1 MRIRWHVRT
10 VETAGQSTWSSLAF
24 SPSGQPAIAYYS
36 SLNSALRFA
45 TLNPDGSWAI
55 STVDTVASDCKP
67 SLAFRSGR
75 PAISYRVG
83 ANEFWGALRF
93 ALYTGGSSPWSISS
107 VAPYGNASSLAFDS
121 SQRAGISYYDPISRT
136 LKFARQGSPAPSNWV
151 TETVDP
157 QQNAGDFNAL
167 AFTPLS
173 GEPSAPPGDR
183 PVIAYHDQAHNH
195 IKLARFVGTAW
206 DIETL
211 RQGTNPNLEQGLGWC
226 SLGFWIAGFRPS
238 ISFTGINN
246 NVRYARYS
254 INFYW
259 SVSTIPGGIT
269 GSLAHN
275 SLSSRPWEL
284 GIAYTPGH
292 IVLAYGGNYSFRHW
306 LVDEAGKDQLG
317 NFVGPFELPSLAF
330 SPSGHPGISYYDSA
344 NSTIKYAAGTIVR
357 MPLDAFFDFL
367 DFLMQGV
374 RQATRRVRSS
384 LSRQPTAS

>member
-1 MRIRWHVRT
+1 MSSRRSQPVAETHPGCRIHRRKRGRSDRPATARNASGLTSSPEPSAARCGRSVSGFCAPAHCRCQGCAAMRIRWHVRT

-36 SLNSALRFA
+36 SLNSALKFA

-83 ANEFWGALRF
+83 ANEFWGALKF
-93 ALYTGGSSPWSISS
+93 ALYTGGSSPGRS
-107 VAPYGNASSLAFDS
+107 APSHRTAMPARSPSNS

-206 DIETL
+206 DIENSATGY
-211 RQGTNPNLEQGLGWC
+211 QSESGTGPRL
-226 SLGFWIAGFRPS
+226 
-238 ISFTGINN
+238 
-246 NVRYARYS
+246 
-254 INFYW
+254 
-259 SVSTIPGGIT
+259 
-269 GSLAHN
+269 
-275 SLSSRPWEL
+275 
-284 GIAYTPGH
+284 
-292 IVLAYGGNYSFRHW
+292 VLAR
-306 LVDEAGKDQLG
+306 
-317 NFVGPFELPSLAF
+317 
-330 SPSGHPGISYYDSA
+330 
-344 NSTIKYAAGTIVR
+344 
-357 MPLDAFFDFL
+357 FL
-367 DFLMQGV
+367 DCRIPAV
-374 RQATRRVRSS
+374 H
-384 LSRQPTAS
+384 

>member
-107 VAPYGNASSLAFDS
+107 VAPHGNASSLAFDS
-121 SQRAGISYYDPISRT
+121 SQRAGISYYDPISST
-136 LKFARQGSPAPSNWV
+136 LKFARQGSPASSNWV

-167 AFTPLS
+167 AFSPLS
-173 GEPSAPPGDR
+173 GEPSGNPGDR
-183 PVIAYHDQAHNH
+183 PAIAYHDQAHNH
-195 IKLARFVGTAW
+195 IMFARLHGTSW
-206 DIETL
+206 DIQTI
-211 RQGTNPNLEQGLGWC
+211 RGGIGWC
-226 SLGFWIAGFRPS
+226 SLDFGPTGGPGVGSSSQGYINYNHYWPGTGWWGGS
-238 ISFTGINN
+238 IQ
-246 NVRYARYS
+246 
-254 INFYW
+254 
-259 SVSTIPGGIT
+259 GGIT
-269 GSLAHN
+269 GSLAYN
-275 SLSSRPWEL
+275 RASPRPTER
-284 GIAYTPGH
+284 GIAFTNGH
-292 IVLAYGGNYSFRHW
+292 IVLVYGYDTWGPTYF
-306 LVDEAGKDQLG
+306 LVEEAGKDQLG

-357 MPLDAFFDFL
+357 LPLDAFFDFL
-367 DFLMQGV
+367 DFLMQGI

-384 LSRQPTAS
+384 PSRQTSSS